1 MLLQMHR
8 GCSYNKKIFILCNG
22 IVLAIVMAVWVN
34 VYLGLKIHIMK
45 TKIKNIKFKKLK
57 EKELMK

>member
-34 VYLGLKIHIMK
+34 VYLGLKN
-45 TKIKNIKFKKLK
+45 TYYENKNQEYQI
-57 EKELMK
+57 